1 MGGWGG
7 WVEREKEE
15 GKEADGEI
23 MALVFAL
30 PYDLETVIA
39 L

>member
-1 MGGWGG
+1 MGEGV
-7 WVEREKEE
+7 VERETEE